1 MNSIIK
7 DFEKFCKT
15 PNRNSGKASSYAHAI
30 KYLCEFLKIEKINEQ
45 TVKQIQDIELLI
57 KDNNSSL
64 YKEML
69 DFLSNRGQVSY
80 LVNGFIKAALPLF
93 FRFYSYYSETVE
105 VNDMQKNI
113 IISQELKDSD
123 INVEFFNTNL
133 KRELPVTN
141 LINEHDYS
149 ILRRNGTSKESLK
162 KIKSGR
168 KAEKYFIKYLN
179 SLDFVSGIDFKDVAN
194 DKDYGFDILLF
205 DIGLE
210 VKNISSGAFYL
221 TDNEIAYL
229 DRCLTHI
236 ILVDINNG
244 IWLLK
249 NNSNWLKE
257 SVFNIKKIR
266 EYCKTFYT
274 NLDVES
280 IKIYVDEK
288 VKEDLIELTGLPKE
302 QVLKIFN

>member
-1 MNSIIK
+1 MI
-7 DFEKFCKT
+7 CK
-15 PNRNSGKASSYAHAI
+15 
-30 KYLCEFLKIEKINEQ
+30 
-45 TVKQIQDIELLI
+45 
-57 KDNNSSL
+57 
-64 YKEML
+64 
-69 DFLSNRGQVSY
+69 
-80 LVNGFIKAALPLF
+80 
-93 FRFYSYYSETVE
+93 
-105 VNDMQKNI
+105 KNI

-123 INVEFFNTNL
+123 INVEFLNINL

-141 LINEHDYS
+141 IINEHDYS
-149 ILRRNGTSKESLK
+149 ISRRNGTSKESLK

-179 SLDFVSGIDFKDVAN
+179 SLGFVSGIDFKDVAN

-249 NNSNWLKE
+249 NDSNWLKE
-257 SVFNIKKIR
+257 SVLNIKKIR
-266 EYCKTFYT
+266 EYCKTFCT

-280 IKIYVDEK
+280 IKIYVNEK
-288 VKEDLIELTGLPKE
+288 TKEDLIELTGLPKE
-302 QVLKIFN
+302 QVLKILN